1 MKYHVLPT
9 NDLKEHNTSE
19 TMSKWC
25 DCKPVVEVINK
36 VVLVIHNSFDGR
48 ENIEKEITKYV
59 NKIKRKTK

>member
-9 NDLKEHNTSE
+9 NDLKEHTESE
-19 TMSKWC
+19 KCECNPTIKTVDKSMII
-25 DCKPVVEVINK
+25 V
-36 VVLVIHNSFDGR
+36 HNSFDGR